1 LSPGGII
8 ILEWGYSYSDN
19 DITLYDA
26 NTEIVDL
33 VSAHRK
39 MIDNAFSSKG
49 TYDGMA
55 GMVTNF
61 E

>member
-1 LSPGGII
+1 
-8 ILEWGYSYSDN
+8 
-19 DITLYDA
+19 LYDA